1 MTLPLETLDRIT
13 DTAHVANGKPVESF
27 VPTLLMP
34 SSYKLSNIEHL
45 QEFRSRFRGQLR
57 TESIADFCK
66 YTKEHRTEGFDTNG
80 FIDAERMACN
90 AIFNLG
96 DIDEPGHG
104 DDEALLILKPT
115 AAFKAMNQIAGQHLS
130 QTQLAEWME
139 DWHDYIQVIDA
150 NGETMEV
157 AAAVQK
163 IRTITITAKA
173 ERTSSENNFGNSR
186 SSMDSIEAAHA
197 EKQPADLQFTTE
209 PYEGLSPRIFTL
221 RLSIRTGEKPTL
233 MPRWVRQEQQEEEMA
248 QEFKQV
254 LQGELAEVATLTVG
268 TFKLSN

>member
-1 MTLPLETLDRIT
+1 MTLPLDTLNQIT
-13 DTAHVANGKPVESF
+13 DTAHVACGRPINSF
-27 VPTLLMP
+27 VPTIALP
-34 SSYKLSNIEHL
+34 STYKLANLEHL

-66 YTKEHRTEGFDTNG
+66 YVKEHRADGYATNG

-96 DIDEPGHG
+96 HIEEPGHG

-115 AAFKAMNQIAGQHLS
+115 AAFKALQQIAGQHLS

-139 DWHDYIQVIDA
+139 DWHDYIQVVDA

-173 ERTSSENNFGNSR
+173 ERTSSENNFGNAR
-186 SSMDSIEAAHA
+186 SSMDSIEAQHA
-197 EKQPADLQFTTE
+197 EKQPADLQFLTA
-209 PYEGLSPRIFTL
+209 PYEGLTTRAFTL

-254 LQGELAEVATLTVG
+254 LLGELAEVATLTVG
-268 TFKLSN
+268 SFKLIA

>member
-1 MTLPLETLDRIT
+1 MLPLDTLNQIT
-13 DTAHVANGKPVESF
+13 DTAHAANGKQIETF
-27 VPTLLMP
+27 VPTLLIP
-34 SSYKLSNIEHL
+34 STYKLSNIEHL

-66 YTKEHRTEGFDTNG
+66 YVKEHRTNGFDTNG
-80 FIDAERMACN
+80 FIDADTMTCN

-96 DIDEPGHG
+96 HIDEPGHG

-115 AAFKAMNQIAGQHLS
+115 AAFNALQQIAGEHLS

-139 DWHDYIQVIDA
+139 DWNDNIEVIDA
-150 NGETMEV
+150 NGDRMEV

-173 ERTSSENNFGNSR
+173 ERTSSESNFGNAR

-197 EKQPADLQFTTE
+197 EKQPADLQFLTV
-209 PYEGLSPRIFTL
+209 PYEGLTARVFIL

-254 LQGELAEVATLTVG
+254 LLGELDEVATLTVG
-268 TFKLSN
+268 SFKLIA